1 MRRHWKTQINA
12 TFTPAGTY
20 RRARSC
26 LSSQTALA
34 MFGRRH
40 FGVHLGTAP
49 GGNKNKLQLCF
60 SRIHSATSIQWATF
74 HLITN
79 ALTYMYS
86 VHCTFFQVFRCL
98 DGQVFAYFV
107 GAVRKH
113 PKVVAVISSKS
124 GGALVEVIFWK
135 RRWSKSWC
143 SPTAAAAQ
151 TRVRPKFATAS
162 TFSELLT

>member
-1 MRRHWKTQINA
+1 MRIHLKTQINA
-12 TFTPAGTY
+12 TFTPVGTY

-60 SRIHSATSIQWATF
+60 SRIHSVSNLPPNYKCSDLYVQCTLYILDGDLWYFIHFFAAF
-74 HLITN
+74 VTN
-79 ALTYMYS
+79 TII
-86 VHCTFFQVFRCL
+86 FQVFRCL

-113 PKVVAVISSKS
+113 PKVVAVISGKS
-124 GGALVEVIFWK
+124 SGALVDLIFCFCL
-135 RRWSKSWC
+135 SIFLSN
-143 SPTAAAAQ
+143 
-151 TRVRPKFATAS
+151 F
-162 TFSELLT
+162 